1 MLVRVAYPNGSECT
15 QSPVAAVTLL
25 RFGCQQERH
34 PPPPRISLASSLLL
48 LPGLSRW
55 NDLGTSS
62 THSPASLPLIPGL
75 SRWNDTL
82 LVDLRL
88 AGLVE
93 AWAAGATW
101 GASARNA
108 ASLSSGS

>member
-1 MLVRVAYPNGSECT
+1 M
-15 QSPVAAVTLL
+15 
-25 RFGCQQERH
+25 
-34 PPPPRISLASSLLL
+34 
-48 LPGLSRW
+48 
-55 NDLGTSS
+55 
-62 THSPASLPLIPGL
+62 PGL

-101 GASARNA
+101 GQIMDDSTLDDGDVARLLMRTSDLLRQVGGGA
-108 ASLSSGS
+108 GKGRKDDTGCWYAPEALWPSGLQHCS